1 MSGILQ
7 ALDINGTFIFQVID
21 FVLLLVFLRIF
32 VWPPLVKALEQR
44 RQTVE
49 RELTAAEQERKLAVA
64 ERQEQLKALEEAR
77 AQAQA
82 AVERAQRSAAEE
94 SKRLLGEA
102 REQAERM
109 QKRLAEEIER
119 EREAAI
125 ASLRSE
131 VASQVLAAT
140 DKLVRARVGA
150 NEDADRE
157 LVAEFIG
164 DVGHKA

>member
-131 VASQVLAAT
+131 VASLVLAAT